1 MIKLQ
6 VQCSNNNDSVKQFLS
21 HDRKNGATPLLSLNC
36 LFHEMV
42 REKLSEAHSLG
53 FLVRWLEGSWP
64 EQQHQWTSDTAPSS
78 HQWGSPH
85 SWQPESIITQCIS
98 RPLPKQWKKITFS
111 SFFFFMQFLKKKIQ
125 YPVGWTPH
133 LCSSLVW
140 VPVQRP
146 WTKSSA
152 ALGDGP
158 LHQTFVIRWKNLCNN
173 KIMQQ
178 HLCLASVG
186 EKRRFWIKS
195 LPSRCKGALCT
206 VRNTKT
212 RGLSHDKPADQT

>member
-42 REKLSEAHSLG
+42 SEKLSEAHSLG

-111 SFFFFMQFLKKKIQ
+111 SFFFFMQFLKKKNSI
-125 YPVGWTPH
+125 
-133 LCSSLVW
+133 SSGVNTT
-140 VPVQRP
+140 PVQQSCVGSCSAPMDKEQRRSGRWP
-146 WTKSSA
+146 SSPDLCYKVKESVQQQNNATTSVFGLGRRKTKI
-152 ALGDGP
+152 L
-158 LHQTFVIRWKNLCNN
+158 N
-173 KIMQQ
+173 KKSPVSLQRRIMYSKK
-178 HLCLASVG
+178 H
-186 EKRRFWIKS
+186 
-195 LPSRCKGALCT
+195 
-206 VRNTKT
+206 
-212 RGLSHDKPADQT
+212 

>member
-1 MIKLQ
+1 MIIKI
-6 VQCSNNNDSVKQFLS
+6 VQCLSV
-21 HDRKNGATPLLSLNC
+21 SLNY
-36 LFHEMV
+36 LFHEPLS
-42 REKLSEAHSLG
+42 EKLSEAHSLG

-64 EQQHQWTSDTAPSS
+64 EQRHQWTSDTAPSW

-98 RPLPKQWKKITFS
+98 RPLPKQWKKKITFS
-111 SFFFFMQFLKKKIQ
+111 FHTKTQRESIFMQFIQRTFQ

-133 LCSSLVW
+133 LGSSLVW

-173 KIMQQ
+173 KIMQ
-178 HLCLASVG
+178 
-186 EKRRFWIKS
+186 W
-195 LPSRCKGALCT
+195 
-206 VRNTKT
+206 
-212 RGLSHDKPADQT
+212 D